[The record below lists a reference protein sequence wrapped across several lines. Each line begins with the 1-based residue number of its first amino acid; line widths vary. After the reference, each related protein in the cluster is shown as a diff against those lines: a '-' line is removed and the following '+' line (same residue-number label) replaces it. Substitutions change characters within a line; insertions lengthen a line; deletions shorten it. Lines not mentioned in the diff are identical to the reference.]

1 MGIKIIGTGS
11 YVPEKILTNFDLE
24 KMVDT
29 SDEWIRTRTGIEER
43 HIAAAEQSTSDLA
56 FEAGKRAMELAGIT
70 ADQLDG
76 IIVASISVDYVFPS
90 TACVLQSKFGA
101 TNALCFD
108 LEAACSG
115 LLYGL
120 EIGHA
125 LLTTKKHMK
134 RIMIFGAEKM
144 SGMVNWEDRNT
155 CVLFGDG
162 AGCVIL
168 EKDETVADD
177 CFVAGSLGANGNYAD
192 ILKIPA
198 GGSANPATQETVA
211 NKEHFITMAGQD
223 TFKLAVNSMVN
234 VCRKV
239 LEEAELDSSAI
250 AWLVPHQANYR
261 ILKVVASRLKIPEE
275 QVYMNVNRFGNTSAA
290 SIGICLDEMVRGNF
304 IKQGDYVLLTA
315 FGGGLTWGAVLLK
328 WSYIPPVK
336 K

>member
-1 MGIKIIGTGS
+1 MGIRVIGTGS
-11 YVPEKILTNFDLE
+11 YVPDKVMTNFDLE

-43 HIAAAEQSTSDLA
+43 HIAADDQATSDLA
-56 FEAGKRAMELAGIT
+56 VEAGKRAMEMAGIT

-76 IIVASISVDYVFPS
+76 IIVASISVDYIFPS
-90 TACVLQSKFGA
+90 TACVVQSKLGA
-101 TNALCFD
+101 ANAMCFD
-108 LEAACSG
+108 IEAACSG

-125 LLTTKKHMK
+125 LLTARKHMK

-144 SGMVNWEDRNT
+144 SSMLNWEDRNT

-168 EKDETVADD
+168 EKDDSAED
-177 CFVAGSLGANGNYAD
+177 CFVAGSLGANGDYSD
-192 ILKIPA
+192 ILKIPS
-198 GGSANPATQETVA
+198 GGSASPATQATVA
-211 NKEHFITMAGQD
+211 NKEHFVHMAGQD
-223 TFKLAVNSMVN
+223 TFKLAVNSMVK

-239 LEEAELDSSAI
+239 LEESGLDASAI

-261 ILKVVASRLKIPEE
+261 ILKAVASRLKIPEE
-275 QVYMNVNRFGNTSAA
+275 QVYINVNRFGNTSAA
-290 SIGICLDEMVRGNF
+290 SIGLCLDEMVRGDY

-315 FGGGLTWGAVLLK
+315 FGGGLTWGAVLMK
-328 WSYIPPVK
+328 WSYIPPVNK
-336 K
+336 